1 MSERKHSEWSEAL
14 LWSVA
19 NSSPLGFFA
28 VDNRTDAILY
38 FNHLFCA
45 IWDIQRLEEKVGRGE
60 LKNSDVIPDC
70 LPLVKDV
77 PAFVESCKALPS
89 EVALRKSEEQL
100 RLVTDALPVCIAYA
114 DSEQRYQFNNKTYKE

>member
-1 MSERKHSEWSEAL
+1 M

-38 FNHLFCA
+38 FNHLVCV

-77 PAFVESCKALPS
+77 PAFVESCKPLQS
-89 EVALRKSEEQL
+89 EMALRKSEEQL

-114 DSEQRYQFNNKTYKE
+114 DSEQRYQFNNKTYKEWLGGSYT